1 MLPHEQ
7 VESGGASL
15 RHWPHIWSP
24 NRDKTACTASACLPC
39 QTHIVFNE
47 IIMWPRHLIFYLICF
62 FERKRVC
69 LHSSHPALLL
79 SSSVGL
85 LPAFGSFPCPPPH
98 SAAARSHPV
107 HRVQGRW
114 SCSARAR
121 CTPGTHA
128 SASESAR
135 GNISGTSCARAR
147 SRHECGSRSN
157 CRFRAM

>member
-24 NRDKTACTASACLPC
+24 EIRLLAQRAHVRHVKRILCL
-39 QTHIVFNE
+39 
-47 IIMWPRHLIFYLICF
+47 MWPRHLIFCLICF
-62 FERKRVC
+62 FERKPVC

-128 SASESAR
+128 SASERAR